1 MADLM
6 NRPEQMQTISADV
19 DALHAISILYLKKVA
34 PCCYVTHR
42 EVISAR
48 ESYLPPVA

>member
-19 DALHAISILYLKKVA
+19 DALKALVLAQK
-34 PCCYVTHR
+34 R
-42 EVISAR
+42 SA
-48 ESYLPPVA
+48 